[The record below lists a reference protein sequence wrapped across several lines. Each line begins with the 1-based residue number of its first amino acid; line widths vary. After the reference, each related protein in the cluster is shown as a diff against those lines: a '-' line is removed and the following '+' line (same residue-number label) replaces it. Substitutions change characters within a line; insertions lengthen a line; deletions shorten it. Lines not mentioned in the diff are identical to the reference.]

1 MRAPVPRRVS
11 GTLWGML
18 RFATSRFTVGIL
30 ILAVL
35 SSSACT
41 AKKWPGLRKPR
52 NPENQEQNQPETGP
66 SESGSGEQDSTPEEP
81 GQPETNE
88 PEEPSQ
94 PVAPPPA
101 PTSGESVALFA
112 EPANFDFEFK
122 PEPQVATARDAD
134 APAAAGKHPR
144 LFFDADELGALQTK
158 ARGGSR
164 QIAERLF
171 AYGDKVAN
179 SRRSLPAAE
188 MGQLPKANGTW
199 RKEGDKLMGVAAAY
213 ALQTDPKKK
222 DAYGTWAKEAMRR
235 ISSWTAW
242 GPSTKY
248 AVGLDGAHILFGFS
262 VAYDLLYSEFN
273 AAEREKFAKRI
284 HKQAELFYE
293 ETQAREPE
301 FWTTSY
307 TNNHNYI
314 NHNALL
320 CAALAV
326 EDVYPREAR
335 AWIQQCVKNTD
346 LVMEIRALIG
356 DGSTNEGV
364 MYGTYASHALFATLE
379 LLHEHKLA
387 DHLDNVWLTQ
397 HFNFLLHG
405 SLPGFQRVVGIADG
419 HGSYGHGPRHL
430 LYFLDRVTRDGRPT
444 WVAQRIDEALGKRQP
459 YGKPEGSNLLFE
471 MLWHDPAIEP
481 RSINRGSSPG
491 FHHFEDWGVV
501 TYRRGWSRD
510 DTFFSFKSGDPAGEA
525 TWAMMLNGDPRVS
538 ATNVSHSHPDAGSF
552 TFYPGGQDFI
562 AGALYPKPKRTA
574 LSNTY
579 TFTPSFAMAP
589 PIPESAISRLWE
601 PTKINQIGRLDEI
614 GQLGEWSQW
623 MGPIKPLVKAAPNA
637 DIVTAVKADDAIF
650 VSGEFGDAYPKQV
663 KKRGGGKGPLGVESV
678 YRSALLLPEDV
689 LLIVDRVQT
698 RGNVG
703 AHAYFRALSSPDH
716 KAEWKVR
723 GNVATLSGGGSP
735 GSEVELYSPRGVKIE
750 TGRELISYEDAK
762 GDNRRTVKDWDAI
775 AHSSVFARFSNPSQS
790 GAETYVYL
798 VRPNGTVGK
807 ITELQTSDAR
817 GVAMKIETADR
828 LYEVRIATELASNA
842 RRGFLGFD
850 GHVRVDYSGK

>member
-1 MRAPVPRRVS
+1 
-11 GTLWGML
+11 ML
-18 RFATSRFTVGIL
+18 RFAASRFAIGIL

-35 SSSACT
+35 TSSACT

-52 NPENQEQNQPETGP
+52 NPQNQEQSQPETGP
-66 SESGSGEQDSTPEEP
+66 GEQSSTPSK
-81 GQPETNE
+81 PETNP
-88 PEEPSQ
+88 PEEPS
-94 PVAPPPA
+94 PPPPA
-101 PTSGESVALFA
+101 PGSGESVSLFA
-112 EPANFDFEFK
+112 EPASFEFEFK
-122 PEPQVATARDAD
+122 PEPQGAAAKAAN
-134 APAAAGKHPR
+134 APAPAGKHPR
-144 LFFDADELGALQTK
+144 LFFDAAELTALQAK
-158 ARGGSR
+158 ARSGSR
-164 QIAERLF
+164 AIAERLF
-171 AYGDKVAN
+171 TYGDKTAN
-179 SRRSLPAAE
+179 NRRSLPAAE
-188 MGQLPKANGTW
+188 ISRLSKANGTW
-199 RKEGDKLMGVAAAY
+199 RKEGDKLMGVAAAF

-222 DAYGTWAKEAMRR
+222 GAYGAWAKEAMQR
-235 ISSWTAW
+235 IASWSAW
-242 GPSTKY
+242 GPSPKY

-262 VAYDLLYSEFN
+262 VAYDLLYNELN
-273 AAEREKFAKRI
+273 VAEREKFAERI
-284 HKQAELFYE
+284 RKQAELFYE
-293 ETQAREPE
+293 ETQARNPE

-326 EDVYPREAR
+326 EEFYPREAR

-364 MYGTYASHALFATLE
+364 MYGTYGSHALFATLE

-444 WVAQRIDEALGKRQP
+444 WVAQRIDEALGKQQP

-471 MLWHDPAIEP
+471 ILWHDPTIEP

-491 FHHFEDWGVV
+491 FHWFEDWGVV
-501 TYRRGWSRD
+501 TFRRGWART

-525 TWAMMLNGDPRVS
+525 TWEMMVNGDPRVS

-562 AGALYPKPKRTA
+562 SGALYPKPKRTA

-601 PTKINQIGRLDEI
+601 PKQINQIGRLDEI
-614 GQLGEWSQW
+614 GQVGEWSQW

-637 DIVTAVKADDAIF
+637 DIVTALKAGDAIF

-663 KKRGGGKGPLGVESV
+663 KKRGGGQGPLGVESV

-689 LLIVDRVQT
+689 LLIVDRVRT
-698 RGNVG
+698 RSQVG

-723 GNVATLSGGGSP
+723 GSVATLTGGGSP

-762 GDNRRTVKDWDAI
+762 GDNRRSVKDWDAI
-775 AHSSVFARFSNPSQS
+775 AHSSVYARFSNPSQS

-798 VRPNGTVGK
+798 VRPDGTVG
-807 ITELQTSDAR
+807 TVTDLQTSDAR
-817 GVAMKIETADR
+817 GVTMKIETASRIYD
-828 LYEVRIATELASNA
+828 VRVATDLDANA
-842 RRGFLGFD
+842 RTGFLGFD